1 MPCFFGV
8 CVVRSTASTHPAGG
22 RGRLE
27 LEHGNDRATLPVLA
41 SSCRFDRDKAKKSVN
56 GSIGPYRRVA
66 EWNRAKLI
74 FGDACRPRARFV
86 RGAFEGSLP
95 FPTLS

>member
-8 CVVRSTASTHPAGG
+8 SVAGSRARTRLTDGG
-22 RGRLE
+22 RGLGLE
-27 LEHGNDRATLPVLA
+27 NGNDRATLPMLP

-56 GSIGPYRRVA
+56 GSIGPCGHVP

-74 FGDACRPRARFV
+74 CSDPAACTAALF
-86 RGAFEGSLP
+86 ASLTEGSRP

>member
-1 MPCFFGV
+1 MPCFLGV
-8 CVVRSTASTHPAGG
+8 SVAGS
-22 RGRLE
+22 RAQTRLADDRRRLG
-27 LEHGNDRATLPVLA
+27 LENGNDRATLPVLP

-56 GSIGPYRRVA
+56 GSIGPCGRVA

-74 FGDACRPRARFV
+74 CSDPAARAARPFASPT
-86 RGAFEGSLP
+86 EGSPP